1 MIGAIRTWQWGT
13 ELVGK
18 PMNNLAHGGF
28 FLLQDFCY
36 WKSNSE
42 GRNDGR
48 HTVNKGFWQR
58 ERGMGERG
66 FRDGGGI
73 RGMETTNAK
82 ISIWL

>member
-1 MIGAIRTWQWGT
+1 VAVGDRTCGKADEQSGTWG
-13 ELVGK
+13 V
-18 PMNNLAHGGF
+18 